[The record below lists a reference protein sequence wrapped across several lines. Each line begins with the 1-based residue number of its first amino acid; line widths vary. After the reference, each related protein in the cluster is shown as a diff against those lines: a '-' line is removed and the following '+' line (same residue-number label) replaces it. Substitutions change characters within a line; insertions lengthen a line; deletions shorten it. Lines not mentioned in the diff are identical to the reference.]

1 MIILIIGLATI
12 ASFISW
18 MLITKAR
25 TRFFLGILS
34 LLLLLGSVLYL
45 TNHFIHHTGMGI
57 ETKHETQAIYSAG
70 DTKAPFGLLIYQPV
84 GKRSDNQVLI
94 YRDKASDPKPSA
106 HFMPDQKHMSQAI
119 RKEAHY
125 LTTNSDDA
133 KVTTTTKR
141 YIWKSKLAKAMFGF
155 AGEEGQLLSQ
165 KTVVTIPKDTW
176 LALTQKQAQ
185 QLTALLPTVKEEQS
199 KLAQSNPQAAAQLQ
213 ELLKKDSKT
222 AAKQQVQALKK
233 ALAIT
238 P

>member
-70 DTKAPFGLLIYQPV
+70 DTKAPFGLLIYQPI

-94 YRDKASDPKPSA
+94 YRDKAS
-106 HFMPDQKHMSQAI
+106 DQKHMSQAI

-155 AGEEGQLLSQ
+155 AGEEGQLISQ

-185 QLTALLPTVKEEQS
+185 QLTALLPTLKEEQS